1 MNAIALRGLATRKL
15 RSAMVAFAVVL
26 GVAMI
31 AGSLVLTD
39 TIRSAFSGI
48 YKTATEGSD
57 AIVSGKQIVEN
68 SQNGDATIP
77 ASLLQQIRSTS
88 GVKTAG
94 GGVSSDYGARLTNHN
109 GKLVDTN
116 GNPSMAIGFAPTDA
130 AFSPLR
136 LAGGRWASGPNEVVL
151 DVASARDLKYTLGER
166 IRIAG
171 QATTATFTVV
181 GTATIGNSSS
191 IGGATIAAFDLP
203 TAQKLVGLNGR
214 LDQIAVTG
222 KPGVSPEALV
232 KSITPILPST
242 AQVLT
247 RDQEQKAQLQD
258 IDKSLGFIKQFLLAF
273 AGIAL
278 FVGAF
283 VIFNTLSIT
292 VAQRTRE
299 LATLRLIG
307 ASGKQIRRSVVTE
320 GAILGLIASVIGLGA
335 GIGLAKG
342 LNALF
347 AATGLDLPQASMVIA
362 TRTIVWSLVVGTLVT
377 IVASLVPA
385 IRATRIAPTA
395 AVREGLPQP
404 AGGARRRSAI
414 AGATAVAAG
423 LGVTSVA
430 LLMDGIE
437 TKTRLLSLAVA
448 LVVMFIGVGLVLP
461 RLIGP
466 IARIVGAPSA
476 RFFGEAGKLGRDNA
490 VRNPS
495 RTAATA
501 SALMVGLALIAA
513 VASLGQGLRQSDRNA
528 IAGQISATHIVSS
541 NDGFT
546 TIPTEI
552 GTMVAGIPGVT
563 VASSIRQEQGAAS
576 TGEVTISGVDP
587 ATITGVVN
595 VDWAS
600 GSTATLTGLNDGQ
613 AVVSDTFAKD
623 ANLTVGSHTRIR
635 TPDGTPVALTVA
647 GIYKPSRFDSILG
660 PVVIAQSTF
669 DASFNRPADALT
681 LAKVGGTAEV
691 GTDALKAA
699 LAGHPDARVLDKE
712 AWVKDRAAGIDKL
725 LNLLYVLLGLSV
737 AIALLGMVNTLA
749 LSVMERTRELGTLR
763 ALGASRRQLRRM
775 VRHESIVVA
784 LIGAAVGLPVGVGLA
799 ALVTR
804 ALSDYDVSL
813 SLPIAGLLYLT
824 WLSVWAAVIAATGPA
839 RRASRV
845 QVVQA
850 LAEQ

>member
-1 MNAIALRGLATRKL
+1 MMSIALRGLATRKL

-31 AGSLVLTD
+31 AGSFVLTD
-39 TIRSAFSGI
+39 TIHAAFSGI

-57 AIVSGKQIVEN
+57 AIVSGKPIVEN

-77 ASLLQQIRSTS
+77 QALLQRVRTTL

-94 GGVSSDYGARLTNHN
+94 GGISSDYGARLTDHN

-116 GNPSMAIGFAPTDA
+116 GNPSLALGFAPTDA

-136 LAGGRWASGPNEVVL
+136 LSTGRWASGANEVVL
-151 DVASARDLKYTLGER
+151 DVASAKDLKYMLGQR

-171 QATTATFTVV
+171 QATAGTFTVV

-191 IGGATIAAFDLP
+191 IGGATVAAFDLP
-203 TAQKLVGLNGR
+203 TAQRVVGLNGR
-214 LDQIAVTG
+214 LDQIAVTAQ
-222 KPGVSPEALV
+222 PGVSPEALI
-232 KSITPILPST
+232 KNIAPILPAT

-247 RDQEQKAQLQD
+247 RDQEQKAQLKD
-258 IDKSLGFIKQFLLAF
+258 IDKGLGFIQQFLLAF

-307 ASGKQIRRSVVTE
+307 ASGKQIRRSVVAE
-320 GAILGLIASVIGLGA
+320 GTILGFVASIIGLGA

-347 AATGLDLPQASMVIA
+347 AATGLDLPQTSMVIA
-362 TRTIVWSLVVGTLVT
+362 TRTVVWSLVVGTLVT
-377 IVASLVPA
+377 VVASLVPA

-404 AGGARRRSAI
+404 SGGARRHTVI
-414 AGATAVAAG
+414 AGAAAVATG
-423 LGVTSVA
+423 LAVSCVA
-430 LLMDGIE
+430 LLMDGID
-437 TKTRLLSLAVA
+437 TKARFLALAAA

-466 IARIVGAPSA
+466 ITRVVGAPSA

-490 VRNPS
+490 MRNPG
-495 RTAATA
+495 RTAATSA
-501 SALMVGLALIAA
+501 ALMVGLALIAC

-528 IAGQISATHIVSS
+528 IAGQVSATHVVSS
-541 NDGFT
+541 SDGFT
-546 TIPTEI
+546 TVPTEV
-552 GTMVAGIPGVT
+552 GTAVAAAPGVT
-563 VASSIRQEQGAAS
+563 VASSIRQEQAAAS
-576 TGEVTISGVDP
+576 TGEVTVSGVDP

-595 VDWAS
+595 VNWAT
-600 GSTATLTGLNDGQ
+600 GSTSTLTKLTTGQ

-623 ANLTVGSHTRIR
+623 ANVTIGSHMSVQ
-635 TPDGTPVALTVA
+635 TPDGTAVALTVA
-647 GIYKPSRFDSILG
+647 GVYKPSRFDSILG
-660 PVVIAQSTF
+660 PVVISQSTF
-669 DASFNRPADALT
+669 DGSFNRPADAIT
-681 LAKVGGTAEV
+681 LAKVAGSAATGTAAI
-691 GTDALKAA
+691 TAA
-699 LAGHPDARVLDKE
+699 LADHPDAKLLTKD
-712 AWVKDRAAGIDKL
+712 AWVTDRASGIDQL

-775 VRHESIVVA
+775 VRHESVVVA

-813 SLPIAGLLYLT
+813 SLPIGSLIAITL
-824 WLSVWAAVIAATGPA
+824 VAVIAAVIAATGPA

-850 LAEQ
+850 LAQQ